1 MALKSSNSILFANDV
16 KTPKTPTK
24 TNERYVKQKLV
35 GRGAYGL
42 VYKGLDTFTN
52 TTVAIKIMNLDKNDE
67 NISDIQREISL
78 LSQLNSPFITR
89 YFSSFV
95 KNKNLWILLEY
106 AEGGSIYKLMKA
118 GPLQEKYT
126 GVVLYSVLS
135 ALDYLNTY
143 GIMHRDIKAANILV
157 TEKGN
162 VQLCDFG
169 VARQY
174 VLFENSNKSHSFV
187 GTPYWMAPEVISKD
201 REYDHK
207 ADIWSLGITCFEIVT
222 GSPPL
227 VQHDPK
233 NALALILKNGPPRLT
248 SKHASLEL
256 QEFLISCLEPEPS
269 LRASA
274 KDLLNSNRFIK
285 SARSNIKNVNMTDLI
300 ERYNSWE
307 KQNLEALEKEFDSF
321 IEDIEEEEHSPQ
333 EWIFDHLTSLNADD
347 SEETK
352 VNIEKINSSI
362 TSPQNIPASLNTIT
376 NKNSFNAPPTSSP
389 NDNFVY
395 NFNPSA
401 NFTDNYN
408 PNKRQP
414 VELRHTTSKFFSN
427 FFTAPEKNDLQPNSP
442 FSHSEND
449 LSQIK
454 SPISDGISSIEF
466 SDINRPYRST
476 SAESL
481 SESFENI
488 IRLQRNTTSA
498 SYSGPDHK
506 NFQTKYNPWKLKEVA
521 AGFKK
526 HFLRKKDFDMLKAY
540 QKQKNKEFVKTYKK
554 SNSSSNLETV
564 FESKA
569 GVIFNFGQNVIS
581 TKNKSRSPPNSV
593 NKGFFK
599 TFNPKSKLRK
609 KYDLPKIQTDRSK
622 TASSADNWTST
633 PTQSMPVLSGYIN
646 YPFPKNK
653 KPDKLSRYASEGVS
667 LFNSRSR
674 ENFSS
679 SALGINRSHE
689 VLNKQSLK
697 SFYDQEA
704 PKPIQTENQTSFYFN
719 SPKNKKD
726 TPPMKT
732 SYFKPNQSKDYP
744 QNSNGIDS
752 SIPTTPSDIS
762 RNAQFNNKF
771 LNYDHYTSNKTASN
785 KPYNRDSTHSPQ
797 VPKHIN
803 VATISSSSNMF
814 VPISPLE
821 QNFSFSNSR
830 NNPSTYYSNS
840 NTSRYSY
847 LSNVNQPQPSRNYR
861 SPLIPPTSLFDSKS
875 SYYNTKN
882 ETISNTPY
890 ISSPFGRYSMSAK
903 LRSSRK
909 SLTNLKFCKHFSNDY
924 SSLKL
929 LSSEDKFICDLCN
942 PKQTYNQ
949 STVEMNSQESIIEP
963 ISDKVEKNSSKPD
976 KLDSTFPNTN
986 KLDSND
992 INKIKSK
999 ILEYNFSNNKRL
1011 ESDDINNI
1019 KTKILAVVD
1028 SLNLVLDSIEK
1039 DYPKNQLID

>member
-1 MALKSSNSILFANDV
+1 MALESSNAILFANNV
-16 KTPKTPTK
+16 KISKIPPK

-52 TTVAIKIMNLDKNDE
+52 NTVAIKIMNLDKNDE

-95 KNKNLWILLEY
+95 NNKNLWILLEY

-126 GVVLYSVLS
+126 GVVLYSVLR

-157 TEKGN
+157 TDKGN

-169 VARQY
+169 VARQS
-174 VLFENSNKSHSFV
+174 VLFENSNKTHSFV

-248 SKHASLEL
+248 SKHASHEL
-256 QEFLISCLEPEPS
+256 QEFVVSCLEPEPS

-300 ERYNSWE
+300 ERYNAWE
-307 KQNLEALEKEFDSF
+307 KQNLEALEKEFDS
-321 IEDIEEEEHSPQ
+321 IIDDIEEEEHSPQ

-352 VNIEKINSSI
+352 VNIERFNSSI
-362 TSPQNIPASLNTIT
+362 KSPQNIPASLNTISS
-376 NKNSFNAPPTSSP
+376 KNSFNAPPTSSP
-389 NDNFVY
+389 NDNFAY
-395 NFNPSA
+395 NFNPNA
-401 NFTDNYN
+401 NFTDNFN

-449 LSQIK
+449 LSQVK

-488 IRLQRNTTSA
+488 IRLQRDTISA

-506 NFQTKYNPWKLKEVA
+506 DYQAKNNPWKLKEVA

-526 HFLRKKDFDMLKAY
+526 HFLRKKDFDLLKAY

-569 GVIFNFGQNVIS
+569 GVIFNFGQNVLN
-581 TKNKSRSPPNSV
+581 TKNKSQSPPNSE
-593 NKGFFK
+593 NKSFFK

-609 KYDLPKIQTDRSK
+609 KYNLPKIQTDHSK
-622 TASSADNWTST
+622 TATSADNWTST

-674 ENFSS
+674 DNFSS

-689 VLNKQSLK
+689 GLNKYSQK
-697 SFYDQEA
+697 SFYDQDA
-704 PKPIQTENQTSFYFN
+704 PKSIQTENQSSFYFN

-726 TPPMKT
+726 TPPMKMG
-732 SYFKPNQSKDYP
+732 YFKPNQNKDYP
-744 QNSNGIDS
+744 INSNGIDS
-752 SIPTTPSDIS
+752 SIPTTPSDIN
-762 RNAQFNNKF
+762 RNAQFNNKLF
-771 LNYDHYTSNKTASN
+771 NNDHYTSNKIASI

-797 VPKHIN
+797 VPKHLNIS
-803 VATISSSSNMF
+803 TISSSSNMF

-821 QNFSFSNSR
+821 QNISFSNSR
-830 NNPSTYYSNS
+830 NNLSAYYSNS

-847 LSNVNQPQPSRNYR
+847 LSNINHPQPSKNYR
-861 SPLIPPTSLFDSKS
+861 SPLIPPTSLFDPKS
-875 SYYNTKN
+875 SYYNTKS
-882 ETISNTPY
+882 ETISNIPY
-890 ISSPFGRYSMSAK
+890 NASSFGRYSMSTK

-909 SLTNLKFCKHFSNDY
+909 SLTNLNFCKHFPNEFG
-924 SSLKL
+924 SSKPV
-929 LSSEDKFICDLCN
+929 SSVDKFICDLCN
-942 PKQTYNQ
+942 PKQTYNH
-949 STVEMNSQESIIEP
+949 STHEMNSQESIVEP
-963 ISDKVEKNSSKPD
+963 NLDKIAKNFIKPE
-976 KLDSTFPNTN
+976 KLDSTIPNTN
-986 KLDSND
+986 KLNSDD
-992 INKIKSK
+992 IIKIKSK
-999 ILEYNFSNNKRL
+999 ILEYNLSNSNRL

-1028 SLNLVLDSIEK
+1028 SLNLVLDRIEK
-1039 DYPKNQLID
+1039 DFPKNQLIE